1 MKDYIPTAEAL
12 GHVQDALAALE
23 SAYTKH
29 VLSDAACMAYLD
41 LIDARYRLER
51 AIDGSGETTG
61 ETVTDDDYNLRG
73 F

>member
-12 GHVQDALAALE
+12 GHVQEAMAALE
-23 SAYTKH
+23 SAYTKNI
-29 VLSDAACMAYLD
+29 LSDAACLAYLG

-51 AIDGSGETTG
+51 ALEGAGETI
-61 ETVTDDDYNLRG
+61 TDEDYNLRG

>member
-29 VLSDAACMAYLD
+29 ILSDDGCLAYLN

-51 AIDGSGETTG
+51 A
-61 ETVTDDDYNLRG
+61 LKQQ
-73 F
+73 